1 MKPVGKPDALIGHV
15 RFDERGWETGRRLSV
30 SARAHPRLYL
40 QSDWPDRS
48 TLPNTRGLS
57 RVIRTRAQNP
67 NQFPVS
73 DSFRRDVSARR
84 FAVAGAKH
92 LVENQSRRIKQAKDG
107 RRDGL
112 P

>member
-1 MKPVGKPDALIGHV
+1 MSSIWKPQTPKSRCGK
-15 RFDERGWETGRRLSV
+15 FRRI
-30 SARAHPRLYL
+30 RNDTRRYRL

-48 TLPNTRGLS
+48 TLPNTRGLL

-67 NQFPVS
+67 IQFPVS
-73 DSFRRDVSARR
+73 DSFRRDVSARK